1 MTTAI
6 PTPHAAL
13 VAIDAAVCHERWLQ
27 ARALAAAALRDHPSP
42 ALHLA
47 AARLDLARGGGRPAG
62 AADDPGAASADE
74 VLLELATLDAAAHD
88 AGLGGLWHELR
99 AAAWCRKRLPALAR
113 EAVAAGLRRVGPTAG
128 LHVAQAGAALI
139 EDDRPG
145 ARDAYLAAL
154 ALVPDHGAAR
164 HGLGSLLYVMA
175 SFGEAEATLA
185 QVPASSRHWGAAQR
199 TRAAIAAA
207 VGDRPAEVAAWRRL
221 LEGRPDG
228 DLAQSDRI
236 SLGLALAASGDRAGA
251 MAAMRAAWQADPD
264 SGEGRYARERM
275 TTLEAAPASARRY
288 ELTAFPTTAQKWN
301 YCGPAVLELVL
312 RYFEYSADQDS
323 IAAVVKRGHG
333 TPMYE
338 IVRHL
343 AGLGVEARR
352 FEATAERIRAAI
364 DLGCPVIVQEEY
376 STSSHVAVITGYDD
390 ALGVFVVQDP
400 MRHQPVVKAFT
411 FTEAAG
417 VMFGNGAVVVLGP
430 PAQAEGRRA
439 GCDQAGL
446 VERAHLRLVDECSRR
461 RPRAVG
467 GDAEQLEELSPAEIV
482 RLCDQALEQ
491 APSFRL
497 ALHRRHH
504 ALADL
509 TRRTSGRGDDVLRD
523 LMFLRLRFGG
533 EEWVHQLHA
542 RSLLERG
549 LYDEAFVEAM
559 AASGADPHDEHNLQL
574 MGEACWLVGDLTRAE
589 RYLRAALAEG
599 PDCARA
605 AENLAAVYLRA
616 IEEPAPARDR
626 GGEAAATDA
635 DEAEAED
642 DGESDGEGDSAPA
655 RAASMPPRQLR
666 TWPPRPLPE
675 LLRRARHFSAVAIA
689 GNPDNP
695 FNHAVA
701 GELARRGGDL
711 TAAIAALERATSLD
725 PQRLS
730 SLAALADVREQAG
743 DLAGAERD
751 RRAVVS
757 RAPGDAA
764 GYLALAGLLRRHG
777 RTAEAADLL
786 RGAVGAVHGDRAR
799 LVSPLFDVLAA
810 QATGEAAAAQLRA
823 LAEEHH
829 ADDDF
834 VRAAVDALE
843 GGFQR
848 GHAIALA
855 RRMYEESPR
864 EPTAVWRLAR
874 LLDDSGVAEDEA
886 RALLT
891 ELVELAPDAAFVRV
905 RLAWR
910 LVGADPAAALAVL
923 APVLEAEQPDVHD
936 AESAALAAL
945 GRTIEADRALARAL
959 QAAPS
964 RPVGLAMLINRH
976 CRADRYQRAFA
987 LAQQLD
993 LAALAA
999 DPEVPPDELEAAED
1013 AWMSAHRLAGR
1024 AGDALAW
1031 VRARCADGVPPHLAF
1046 DVYYAYRSI
1055 DRPLAA
1061 RAADTQV
1068 ARVDPED
1075 RLEWQLIAA
1084 GLRARLGD
1092 GGALEA
1098 LAVTMPDQAGA
1109 WAELADAYTSGRRFA
1124 LADAAAERAF
1134 ALDPRHNGAFTAW
1147 IEALTRRGRV
1157 DEAIACGEAFAA
1169 ARPWEHQG
1177 PERLGILYA
1186 KVGRVDDA
1194 LAQSERA
1201 VDAAPYCHVSQQS
1214 RALALLAAGDLAGA
1228 LQFARAAA
1236 GNEPTAPDDPHDGD
1250 DDLLLAALTGDVAGL
1265 ERGLAELEQRM
1276 PGVLLP
1282 FRSRL
1287 REVAAAGG
1295 VAGDPA

>member
-185 QVPASSRHWGAAQR
+185 QVPASSRHWARRSGPAPPSPPRSA
-199 TRAAIAAA
+199 T
-207 VGDRPAEVAAWRRL
+207 GRPRVAAWRRL

-364 DLGCPVIVQEEY
+364 DLGCPG
-376 STSSHVAVITGYDD
+376 HRPG
-390 ALGVFVVQDP
+390 GVLDQLP
-400 MRHQPVVKAFT
+400 RRGHHR
-411 FTEAAG
+411 
-417 VMFGNGAVVVLGP
+417 LR
-430 PAQAEGRRA
+430 RRA
-439 GCDQAGL
+439 RGVRGAGPDAAPAGGQGVSPSPRPL
-446 VERAHLRLVDECSRR
+446 ASCSATAPSSCSARRHRPRAAALDVTRPAWSSAPHLRLVDECSRR

-626 GGEAAATDA
+626 GRRGGGDGRRRGRGRGRRRERRRGRQRAGARSVDAAASAADVAAPARCPSCCGARATSRRWRSPATPTTPSTTRSPASWPGAAAT
-635 DEAEAED
+635 
-642 DGESDGEGDSAPA
+642 
-655 RAASMPPRQLR
+655 
-666 TWPPRPLPE
+666 
-675 LLRRARHFSAVAIA
+675 
-689 GNPDNP
+689 
-695 FNHAVA
+695 
-701 GELARRGGDL
+701 
-711 TAAIAALERATSLD
+711 
-725 PQRLS
+725 
-730 SLAALADVREQAG
+730 
-743 DLAGAERD
+743 
-751 RRAVVS
+751 
-757 RAPGDAA
+757 
-764 GYLALAGLLRRHG
+764 
-777 RTAEAADLL
+777 
-786 RGAVGAVHGDRAR
+786 
-799 LVSPLFDVLAA
+799 
-810 QATGEAAAAQLRA
+810 
-823 LAEEHH
+823 
-829 ADDDF
+829 
-834 VRAAVDALE
+834 
-843 GGFQR
+843 
-848 GHAIALA
+848 
-855 RRMYEESPR
+855 
-864 EPTAVWRLAR
+864 
-874 LLDDSGVAEDEA
+874 
-886 RALLT
+886 
-891 ELVELAPDAAFVRV
+891 
-905 RLAWR
+905 
-910 LVGADPAAALAVL
+910 
-923 APVLEAEQPDVHD
+923 
-936 AESAALAAL
+936 
-945 GRTIEADRALARAL
+945 
-959 QAAPS
+959 
-964 RPVGLAMLINRH
+964 
-976 CRADRYQRAFA
+976 
-987 LAQQLD
+987 
-993 LAALAA
+993 
-999 DPEVPPDELEAAED
+999 
-1013 AWMSAHRLAGR
+1013 
-1024 AGDALAW
+1024 
-1031 VRARCADGVPPHLAF
+1031 
-1046 DVYYAYRSI
+1046 
-1055 DRPLAA
+1055 
-1061 RAADTQV
+1061 
-1068 ARVDPED
+1068 
-1075 RLEWQLIAA
+1075 
-1084 GLRARLGD
+1084 
-1092 GGALEA
+1092 
-1098 LAVTMPDQAGA
+1098 
-1109 WAELADAYTSGRRFA
+1109 
-1124 LADAAAERAF
+1124 
-1134 ALDPRHNGAFTAW
+1134 
-1147 IEALTRRGRV
+1147 
-1157 DEAIACGEAFAA
+1157 
-1169 ARPWEHQG
+1169 
-1177 PERLGILYA
+1177 
-1186 KVGRVDDA
+1186 
-1194 LAQSERA
+1194 
-1201 VDAAPYCHVSQQS
+1201 
-1214 RALALLAAGDLAGA
+1214 
-1228 LQFARAAA
+1228 
-1236 GNEPTAPDDPHDGD
+1236 
-1250 DDLLLAALTGDVAGL
+1250 
-1265 ERGLAELEQRM
+1265 
-1276 PGVLLP
+1276 
-1282 FRSRL
+1282 
-1287 REVAAAGG
+1287 
-1295 VAGDPA
+1295 